1 MVPLSNLLFSKQN
14 KVFNGRLISV
24 RIKVDFLWSLDNCV
38 PVRVPMHKF
47 KEAYTTLCYSFLCGV
62 FVDVVV

>member
-1 MVPLSNLLFSKQN
+1 MVGSFQLELKLTSC
-14 KVFNGRLISV
+14 GHLIT
-24 RIKVDFLWSLDNCV
+24 V